1 MLVPAELEVLQRRL
15 PAVLIALAGCGT
27 TVPPALDAAAP
38 GDAAQGAGPSCEDR
52 LLALDPLRT
61 SAVGCLADGGACAVA
76 VDDFCCPLVV
86 VDADGAAPRAYVSA
100 LAAYRKAGCAPPL
113 CSAIPCASLP
123 SACVQDACTQRK

>member
-1 MLVPAELEVLQRRL
+1 VLQRRL

-27 TVPPALDAAAP
+27 TVPPAHELDASR
-38 GDAAQGAGPSCEDR
+38 DAALDAGPSCEAR

-61 SAVGCLADGGACAVA
+61 SAAQCAADGGPCGVT

-86 VDADGAAPRAYVSA
+86 VDANGATAKAYVNA

-123 SACVQDACTQRK
+123 SACAQDACTQRK